1 MYVRLTY
8 LKFLPGKTDEAKKLY
23 YDELVPVVKKQKGN
37 LECRMLEPTDQ
48 EDDYISMTTWDN
60 KEDADAYQTSGVY
73 KRLVD
78 RVKDMVSKPPVLKVY
93 STVSI
98 MEHA

>member
-8 LKFLPGKTDEAKKLY
+8 LKFLPGKADEAKKLY
-23 YDELVPVVKKQKGN
+23 YDELAPVVRKQKGN